1 MDRYRVAVV
10 IPAFNEE
17 KTIAGVVKAS
27 LPFGIPIVIDDNSS
41 DKTAKLALNA
51 GAVVL
56 SHKKNLGYDEAIN
69 SGFKY
74 AAKINADVAIT
85 IDADAQHN
93 PLLIKKLIDLL
104 STGHDVALGAR
115 RSKQRFSEHI
125 FSWYTF
131 FFFGIKDPLSGLK
144 AYRMKLFR
152 KMSYFDSYKSCGTEM
167 VIFAAKNK
175 YSIGQFDF
183 DVLDR
188 EDESRF
194 GNIIKAN
201 YKIIRALLLSLW
213 KIK

>member
-1 MDRYRVAVV
+1 MVRSTIV
-10 IPAFNEE
+10 IIVPAFNES
-17 KTIAGVVKAS
+17 KTIGSIVKAS
-27 LPFGIPIVIDDNSS
+27 LSFGTVVVVDDASK
-41 DKTAKLALNA
+41 DKTSAIARSA

-74 AAKINADVAIT
+74 AEKINADVAIT